1 MAKCL
6 NCDNEA
12 IWLVE
17 TKGARPQV
25 FCDLDLPWFLRKDAQ
40 EGSLPRVD
48 KVEEKSTPKPKEPAK
63 KADSSE
69 N

>member
-1 MAKCL
+1 ML
-6 NCDNEA
+6 F
-12 IWLVE
+12 
-17 TKGARPQV
+17 RSV

-48 KVEEKSTPKPKEPAK
+48 KAEEKSTPKPKEPAK